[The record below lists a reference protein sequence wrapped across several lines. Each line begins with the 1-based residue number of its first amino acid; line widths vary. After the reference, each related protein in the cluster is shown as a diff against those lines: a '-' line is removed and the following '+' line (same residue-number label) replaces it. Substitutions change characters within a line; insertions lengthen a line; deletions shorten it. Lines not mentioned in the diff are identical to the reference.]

1 MPDGNTIDVKG
12 ILGVMFDRDALG
24 VCNKDRR
31 VTTNYNA
38 KGEFWNQWSKFDCE
52 YFNDTNENFV
62 VFFVA

>member
-1 MPDGNTIDVKG
+1 
-12 ILGVMFDRDALG
+12 MFDRDALG

-38 KGEFWNQWSKFDCE
+38 KGEFWNQWAKFDCE
-52 YFNDTNENFV
+52 YFNDTNENFI